1 MKQKLSNMLNSETQ
15 AKIKHASVQQ
25 TIIDKRLLALCTAGY
40 VEGFRSLSSRVEA
53 RFGGHASN

>member
-1 MKQKLSNMLNSETQ
+1 MLNSETQ